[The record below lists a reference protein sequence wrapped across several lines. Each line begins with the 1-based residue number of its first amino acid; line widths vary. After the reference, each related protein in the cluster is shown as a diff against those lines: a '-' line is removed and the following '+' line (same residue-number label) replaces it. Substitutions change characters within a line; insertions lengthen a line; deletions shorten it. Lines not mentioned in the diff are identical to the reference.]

1 MLAQL
6 ILSGAAQGAIYAL
19 VALSMTIIY
28 RGTTIVNFGHGDFI
42 MAGAFLVFTFTTAMG
57 LPFLL
62 AVLVSMALLCALGI
76 VVHIYFIEATAKGSH
91 LGQIM
96 MTIAIGFLLNSVANI
111 VYGRDVIALQLPYH
125 LKPIF
130 VGDAVITGSSF
141 LIVSVALALTV
152 AFFILLNKTWLGRKI
167 QAVYQSPTGAALVGI
182 HVRRYQAG
190 LWGAGLVIGTVCGVL
205 LAPLTQLY
213 PDMGRNLLIMAF
225 ASMAL
230 GGFGNL
236 WGAILG
242 GLLVGILQNVAGAYV
257 NTALIEIIP
266 HLIIII
272 VLVVRPTGLL
282 GQQVVERV

>member
-42 MAGAFLVFTFTTAMG
+42 MAGAFLVFAFTVSAG

-62 AVLVSMALLCALGI
+62 AVLISATLLCVLGI
-76 VVHIYFIEATAKGSH
+76 IIHIYFIEKTSKGSH

-96 MTIAIGFLLNSVANI
+96 MTIAIGYLLNSVANI
-111 VYGRDVIALQLPYH
+111 IYGRDVVALQLPYH
-125 LKPIF
+125 IKPIIM
-130 VGDAVITGSSF
+130 GDVVITGSSM
-141 LIVSVALALTV
+141 LIASVALVLTL

-190 LWGAGLVIGTVCGVL
+190 LWGAGLAIGAMAGVL

-213 PDMGRNLLIMAF
+213 PDMGRNLLIMGF

-242 GLLVGILQNVAGAYV
+242 GLLVGILQNVVGAYV

-266 HLIIII
+266 HLIIIT

>member
-6 ILSGAAQGAIYAL
+6 IISGAAQGAIYAL

-42 MAGAFLVFTFTTAMG
+42 MAGAFLVFAFTVSAG
-57 LPFLL
+57 FPFLL
-62 AVLVSMALLCALGI
+62 ALLISTTLLCVLGLVI
-76 VVHIYFIEATAKGSH
+76 HIYFIETTTKGSH

-96 MTIAIGFLLNSVANI
+96 MTIAIGFLLNSIANI
-111 VYGRDVIALQLPYH
+111 IYGRDVVALRLPYH
-125 LKPIF
+125 LKPIII
-130 VGDAVITGSSF
+130 GDVIITGSSL
-141 LIVSVALALTV
+141 LIASVALVLTL

-182 HVRRYQAG
+182 SVRRYQAG
-190 LWGAGLVIGTVCGVL
+190 LWGAGLAIGAVGGVL

-213 PDMGRNLLIMAF
+213 PDMGRGLLLMAF

-236 WGAILG
+236 WGAVIG
-242 GLLVGILQNVAGAYV
+242 GLLVGILQNVAGAYID
-257 NTALIEIIP
+257 TALIEIVP
-266 HLIIII
+266 YLIIII

-282 GQQVVERV
+282 GQRIVERV